1 MQIFALLGAH
11 PDLSIAEIGVITKAA
26 PSWHEGPLA
35 IFDDVEAELN
45 PLQFRLGGTQKLGVV
60 IGTVTSTDQKELASF
75 LANDLMALLPEGKL
89 NFGLSVYGANQSRLD
104 QVRTATKNLGLETKS
119 RLKEAGRGARYVISR
134 EATLSA
140 VVVVSNHLLSKGAEY
155 VLLVRDNDIVIGRTV
170 AVQNVDDWANRD
182 FNRPRRNAKQGM
194 LPPKLAR
201 MMVNLTGQDGA
212 GKTLLDPFCGSGTVL
227 MEAGLVGYSK
237 IIAGDINDVAIADTE
252 ANQDWLMAQN
262 FKTAE
267 LRTYIGQAKDVGNHI
282 GARSVDAIVTE
293 TYLGRPRKGLETA
306 KEIEEA
312 IVYLVTLY
320 EESFAALK
328 NILRPGGVVVIAAPV
343 HFIGDQ
349 AFYVPVTDIMHKLG
363 YTPAPTACDNMV
375 YHHKDQY
382 VGRQILRF
390 KAPQE

>member
-11 PDLSIAEIGVITKAA
+11 PDLSVAEIGVITKAS
-26 PSWHEGPLA
+26 PSWREGQLA
-35 IFDDVEAELN
+35 IFDDVEADLN
-45 PLQFRLGGTQKLGVV
+45 TLQFRLGGTQKLGIV
-60 IGTVTSTDQKELASF
+60 IGTVATADQKELATF
-75 LANDLMALLPEGKL
+75 LATDLMANHPEGKL
-89 NFGLSVYGANQSRLD
+89 NFGLSIYGANQSRLD
-104 QVRTATKNLGLETKS
+104 QARTATKNLGLETKS

-201 MMVNLTGQDGA
+201 LMVNLTGIDGN

-227 MEAGLVGYSK
+227 MEAGLVGFSK
-237 IIAGDINDVAIADTE
+237 IIAGDINEVAISDTE
-252 ANQDWLMAQN
+252 ANQDWLIAQN
-262 FKTAE
+262 LKTAE
-267 LRTYIGQAKDVGNHI
+267 LRTYIGQAKDVVNHI
-282 GARSVDAIVTE
+282 GARSVDAVVTE

-306 KEIEEA
+306 AEIEEA
-312 IVYLVTLY
+312 IVYLETLY
-320 EESFAALK
+320 VESFAALK
-328 NILRPGGVVVIAAPV
+328 EILRPGGVVVIAAPV
-343 HFIGDQ
+343 HFVDEKP
-349 AFYVPVTDIMHKLG
+349 FFVPVTEIMHKLG
-363 YTPAPTACDNMV
+363 YTSAPTACDNMV

-390 KAPQE
+390 KLPQ

>member
-1 MQIFALLGAH
+1 MQTFALLGAH
-11 PDLSIAEIGVITKAA
+11 PDLSIAEIGVITKTT
-26 PSWHEGPLA
+26 PSWKDGQLA
-35 IFDDVEAELN
+35 IFDDVELELN

-60 IGTVTSTDQKELASF
+60 IGTVTVTEQKSLASF
-75 LANDLMALLPEGKL
+75 LANDLMTLHPEGKL

-155 VLLVRDNDIVIGRTV
+155 VLIVRDNDIVIGRTV

-201 MMVNLTGQDGA
+201 IMVNLVGLDGA

-227 MEAGLVGYSK
+227 MEAGLIGFSK
-237 IIAGDINDVAIADTE
+237 TIAGDINEVAISDTE
-252 ANQDWLMAQN
+252 ANQDWLKAQN

-282 GARSVDAIVTE
+282 GARSVDAVVTE
-293 TYLGRPRKGLETA
+293 TYLGRPRKGLETPA
-306 KEIEEA
+306 DINEA
-312 IVYLVTLY
+312 VEYLETLY
-320 EESFAALK
+320 TESFQALK
-328 NILRPGGVVVIAAPV
+328 EVLRPGGVVVVAAPV
-343 HFIGDQ
+343 HFINDKPH
-349 AFYVPVTDIMHKLG
+349 FVPVNEIMTKLG
-363 YTPAPTACDNMV
+363 FTPDPILGDKLV
-375 YHHKDQY
+375 YHHADQY

-390 KAPQE
+390 TLPQ

>member
-11 PDLSIAEIGVITKAA
+11 PDLSVAEIGVVTKAS
-26 PSWHEGPLA
+26 PSWREGQMA

-60 IGTVTSTDQKELASF
+60 IGTVTSTDQKELANF
-75 LANDLMALLPEGKL
+75 LATDLMALHPEGKL
-89 NFGLSVYGANQSRLD
+89 NFGLSVYGDNQSRLD

-140 VVVVSNHLLSKGAEY
+140 IVVVSNHLLSKGAEY
-155 VLLVRDNDIVIGRTV
+155 VLIVRDQDIVIGRTM

-201 MMVNLTGQDGA
+201 IMVNLTDQDGA

-237 IIAGDINDVAIADTE
+237 TIGGDINATAISDTQ
-252 ANQDWLMAQN
+252 ANQDWLIAQN
-262 FKTAE
+262 LKTAE
-267 LRTYIGQAKDVGNHI
+267 LRTYVGQAKDVGNHI

-328 NILRPGGVVVIAAPV
+328 NVLRPGGVAVIAAPV
-343 HFIGDQ
+343 HFVGDQ

-375 YHHKDQY
+375 YRHADQH

-390 KAPQE
+390 KCPQ

>member
-11 PDLSIAEIGVITKAA
+11 PDLSVAEIGVVTKAS
-26 PSWHEGPLA
+26 PSWREGQMA

-60 IGTVTSTDQKELASF
+60 IGTVTSTDQKELANF
-75 LANDLMALLPEGKL
+75 LATDLMALHPEGKL
-89 NFGLSVYGANQSRLD
+89 NFGLSVYGDNKSRLD

-140 VVVVSNHLLSKGAEY
+140 IVVVSNHLLSKGAEY
-155 VLLVRDNDIVIGRTV
+155 VLIVRDQDIVIGRTM

-201 MMVNLTGQDGA
+201 IMVNLTDQDGA

-237 IIAGDINDVAIADTE
+237 TIGGDINATAISDTQ
-252 ANQDWLMAQN
+252 ANQDWLIAQN
-262 FKTAE
+262 LKTAE
-267 LRTYIGQAKDVGNHI
+267 LRTYVGQAKDVGNHI

-328 NILRPGGVVVIAAPV
+328 NVLRPGGVAVIAAPV
-343 HFIGDQ
+343 HFVGDQ

-375 YHHKDQY
+375 YRHADQH

-390 KAPQE
+390 KCPQ

>member
-11 PDLSIAEIGVITKAA
+11 PDLSISEIGVITKAT
-26 PSWHEGPLA
+26 PSWKAGALA
-35 IFDDVEAELN
+35 IFDDVELELN

-60 IGTVTSTDQKELASF
+60 IGTVTNTDQKELASF
-75 LANDLMALLPEGKL
+75 LANDLMALHPEGKL

-155 VLLVRDNDIVIGRTV
+155 VLIVRDNDIVIGRTV

-201 MMVNLTGQDGA
+201 IMVNLTDLDGN

-227 MEAGLVGYSK
+227 MEAGLIGFSK
-237 IIAGDINDVAIADTE
+237 IIGGDINEVAISDTE

-262 FKTAE
+262 FKTGE
-267 LRTYIGQAKDVGNHI
+267 LRTYVGQAKDVGNHI
-282 GARSVDAIVTE
+282 GARSVDAVVTE
-293 TYLGRPRKGLETA
+293 TYLGRPRKGLETPA
-306 KEIEEA
+306 DIHEA
-312 IVYLVTLY
+312 IAYLETLY
-320 EESFAALK
+320 VESFAALK
-328 NILRPGGVVVIAAPV
+328 EILKPGGVVVIAAPV
-343 HFIGDQ
+343 HFIDDQ

-363 YTPAPTACDNMV
+363 YTSSPTACDNMV
-375 YHHKDQY
+375 YHHADQY

-390 KAPQE
+390 KLPQ

>member
-11 PDLSIAEIGVITKAA
+11 PDLSVAEIGVVTKTT
-26 PSWHEGPLA
+26 PSWREGQLA
-35 IFDDVEAELN
+35 IFDDLN
-45 PLQFRLGGTQKLGVV
+45 GNLSDLQYRLGGTQKLGVV
-60 IGTVTSTDQKELASF
+60 IGTVETTNVNELSNF
-75 LANDLMALLPEGKL
+75 LAADLMAEHPEAKV
-89 NFGLSVYGANQSRLD
+89 NFGLSVYGDNDKRL
-104 QVRTATKNLGLETKS
+104 QEVRESTKHLGLETKS
-119 RLKEAGRGARYVISR
+119 RLKEAGRSARYVISR

-155 VLLVRDNDIVIGRTV
+155 VLIVRDNDIVIGRTV

-201 MMVNLTGQDGA
+201 IMVNLTGIDGY

-237 IIAGDINDVAIADTE
+237 TIGGDINATATSDTE
-252 ANQDWLMAQN
+252 ANQDWLIAQN

-267 LRTYIGQAKDVGNHI
+267 LRTYVGSARDVQNFV

-293 TYLGRPRKGLETA
+293 TYLGRPRKGIETDA
-306 KEIEEA
+306 EIKEA
-312 IVYLVTLY
+312 VDYLVTLY

-328 NILRPGGVVVIAAPV
+328 EVLKPGGVVVIAAPV
-343 HFIGDQ
+343 HFVNDKPY
-349 AFYVPVTDIMHKLG
+349 FVPVTDIMHKLG
-363 YTPAPTACDNMV
+363 YTSAPTACDTMI
-375 YHHKDQY
+375 YRHKDQY

-390 KAPQE
+390 KLPQ

>member
-11 PDLSIAEIGVITKAA
+11 PDLSIAEIGVLTQASPAWKA
-26 PSWHEGPLA
+26 GQIA
-35 IFDDVEAELN
+35 IFDNVEAELN

-60 IGTVTSTDQKELASF
+60 IGTVTTTDQKELASF
-75 LANDLMALLPEGKL
+75 LATDLMALHPEGKL
-89 NFGLSVYGANQSRLD
+89 NFGLSVYGDNQTRLD

-155 VLLVRDNDIVIGRTV
+155 VLIVRDNDIVIGRTV

-201 MMVNLTGQDGA
+201 IMVNLTGQDGN

-227 MEAGLVGYSK
+227 MEAGLVGYTGVVG
-237 IIAGDINDVAIADTE
+237 GDINATATSDTE
-252 ANQDWLMAQN
+252 ANHDWLIAQN
-262 FKTAE
+262 FKTGK
-267 LRTYIGQAKDVGNHI
+267 LRTYTAPAREIMNHV
-282 GARSVDAIVTE
+282 GARSIDAVVTE
-293 TYLGRPRKGLETA
+293 TYLGRPRKGLETEA
-306 KEIEEA
+306 EIEEA
-312 IVYLVTLY
+312 IEYLVTLY
-320 EESFAALK
+320 QESFSAIKDVLK
-328 NILRPGGVVVIAAPV
+328 PGAVVVIAAPV
-343 HFIGDQ
+343 HFIDDKP
-349 AFYVPVTDIMHKLG
+349 FYVPVTDIMHKLG
-363 YTPAPTACDNMV
+363 YTSAPTACDNMV

-390 KAPQE
+390 KLPQ

>member
-11 PDLSIAEIGVITKAA
+11 PDLSISEIGVLTNAS
-26 PSWHEGPLA
+26 PSWSEGTLA
-35 IFDDVEAELN
+35 IFDNLEAELN
-45 PLQFRLGGTQKLGVV
+45 PLQFRLGGTQKLGLV
-60 IGTVTSTDQKELASF
+60 ISTVTSTDQQELASF
-75 LANDLMALLPEGKL
+75 LANDLMALHPEGKL

-155 VLLVRDNDIVIGRTV
+155 VLLVRDNDVVIGRTV

-201 MMVNLTGQDGA
+201 IMVNLTGLDGS

-227 MEAGLVGYSK
+227 MEAGLVGFSK
-237 IIAGDINDVAIADTE
+237 VIGGDINDVAIADTE
-252 ANQDWLMAQN
+252 ANQDWLIAQN
-262 FKTAE
+262 LKTAE
-267 LRTYIGQAKDVGNHI
+267 LRTYVGQAKDVGNHI
-282 GARSVDAIVTE
+282 GAHSVDAIVTE
-293 TYLGRPRKGLETA
+293 TYLGRPRKGLETVA
-306 KEIEEA
+306 EIEEA
-312 IVYLVTLY
+312 IEYLKTLY
-320 EESFAALK
+320 VESFGALK
-328 NILRPGGVVVIAAPV
+328 NVLRPGGVVVLAAPV
-343 HFIGDQ
+343 HFVNDKPL
-349 AFYVPVTDIMHKLG
+349 YVPVTDIMHKLG
-363 YTPAPTACDNMV
+363 YTQAPTACDNMV
-375 YHHKDQY
+375 YHHQDQH

-390 KAPQE
+390 KAPQA

>member
-11 PDLSIAEIGVITKAA
+11 PDLSVAEIGVVTKAS
-26 PSWHEGPLA
+26 PSWREGQLA
-35 IFDDVEAELN
+35 IFDNVEAELN
-45 PLQFRLGGTQKLGVV
+45 PLQFRLGGTQKLGLV
-60 IGTVTSTDQKELASF
+60 IGTVTSADQKELADF
-75 LANDLMALLPEGKL
+75 LANDLLDLHPEGKL
-89 NFGLSVYGANQSRLD
+89 NFGLSVYGDNQSRLD

-140 VVVVSNHLLSKGAEY
+140 IVVVSNHLLSKGAEY

-201 MMVNLTGQDGA
+201 IMVNLTGQDGT

-237 IIAGDINDVAIADTE
+237 TIGGDINTTAISDTQ
-252 ANQDWLMAQN
+252 ANQDWLIAQN
-262 FKTAE
+262 LTTAE
-267 LRTYIGQAKDVGNHI
+267 LRTYVGQAKDVGNHI

-293 TYLGRPRKGLETA
+293 TYLGRPRKGLETPA
-306 KEIEEA
+306 EIEQT
-312 IVYLVTLY
+312 IDYLKTLY
-320 EESFAALK
+320 AESFEALK
-328 NILRPGGVVVIAAPV
+328 NILKPGGLVVIAAPV
-343 HFIGDQ
+343 HFVNEQ
-349 AFYVPVTDIMHKLG
+349 PYFVPVTDIMHKLG
-363 YTPAPTACDNMV
+363 YISAATVCDNMI
-375 YHHKDQY
+375 YRHADQY

-390 KAPQE
+390 ELS

>member
-11 PDLSIAEIGVITKAA
+11 PDLSISEIGVITKAT
-26 PSWHEGPLA
+26 PSWKDGALA
-35 IFDDVEAELN
+35 IFDDVETELN

-60 IGTVTSTDQKELASF
+60 LGTVTTTNQKELASF
-75 LANDLMALLPEGKL
+75 LATDLMALHPEGKL

-155 VLLVRDNDIVIGRTV
+155 VLIVRDNDIVIGRTV

-201 MMVNLTGQDGA
+201 IMVNLTGIDGA

-227 MEAGLVGYSK
+227 MEAGLCGFSK
-237 IIAGDINDVAIADTE
+237 VIGGDINDVAIADTE
-252 ANQDWLMAQN
+252 ANQDWLIAQN

-267 LRTYIGQAKDVGNHI
+267 LRTYVGQAKDVGNHI
-282 GARSVDAIVTE
+282 GARSVDAVVTE
-293 TYLGRPRKGLETA
+293 TYLGRPRKGLETVSD
-306 KEIEEA
+306 IEEA
-312 IVYLVTLY
+312 IVYLEALY
-320 EESFAALK
+320 SESFAAIKEVLK
-328 NILRPGGVVVIAAPV
+328 PGGVIVIAAPV
-343 HFIGDQ
+343 HYLDDKPHFV
-349 AFYVPVTDIMHKLG
+349 AVAEIMYKLG
-363 YTPAPTACDNMV
+363 FTPAPMACDNLI
-375 YHHKDQY
+375 YHHQDQY

-390 KAPQE
+390 KLPQ